1 MKKNKESV
9 EEKCIMR
16 GVYSDRRN
24 AFYIGGHRGIAP
36 ELFILSEGK
45 VFCPEVRP
53 AC

>member
-1 MKKNKESV
+1 VKKNKESV

-24 AFYIGGHRGIAP
+24 AFYIGALRGVAP
-36 ELFILSEGK
+36 ELFILSAEK
-45 VFCPEVRP
+45 EFCPEVRS